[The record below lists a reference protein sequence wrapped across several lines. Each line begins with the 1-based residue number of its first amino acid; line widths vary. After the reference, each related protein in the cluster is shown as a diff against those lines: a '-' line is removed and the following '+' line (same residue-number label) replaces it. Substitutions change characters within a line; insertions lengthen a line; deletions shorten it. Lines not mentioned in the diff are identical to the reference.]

1 MMQQDLP
8 QSDYKVI
15 LKEELAQR
23 CRTNPRYSLR
33 AFARDLKLAPSRLS
47 EILSGK
53 QGLSRPAA
61 ERIARALGY
70 PPGEIERFCDL
81 VEAMHARS
89 KKNRDSAKLR
99 LKKLEMPSEAVHV
112 QHDTFRVIG
121 DWYHF
126 AILELTN
133 CDDFRSDAKWI
144 ARRLGISEFEVQL
157 ALDRLTRLNLISLKG
172 GKIQVNYS
180 QGLHYSDAPSETVH
194 AFYNQLMSKAREA
207 LVMRSH
213 LEREFGADIIAIDKS
228 RLPEL
233 RKAVQEIRNKF
244 CKTVEDGGA
253 KDGLYCFSVQFF
265 ELGEKGSEHA

>member
-1 MMQQDLP
+1 MQQDLP

-15 LKEELAQR
+15 LKEELAAR

-61 ERIARALGY
+61 DRIAKALGY
-70 PPGEIERFCDL
+70 APGEIERFCDL

-99 LKKLEMPSEAVHV
+99 LKKLELPSSAVQM
-112 QHDTFRVIG
+112 QHDTVKTIA

-133 CDDFRSDAKWI
+133 CDDFRSDSKWI

-157 ALDRLTRLNLISLKG
+157 ALDRLLRLNLISLKN
-172 GKIQVNYS
+172 GKIQVNYA
-180 QGLHYSDAPSETVH
+180 QGLVYSDVPSETVNT
-194 AFYNQLMSKAREA
+194 FFTQLMTKSKEA
-207 LVMRSH
+207 LIMQPRA
-213 LEREFGADIIAIDKS
+213 EREFGADILAVDKK

-233 RKAVQEIRNKF
+233 RKAIQDVRNKF
-244 CKTVEDGGA
+244 CKNAEEGDA

-265 ELGEKGSEHA
+265 ELGDRGSGNA

>member
-1 MMQQDLP
+1 MQADLP

-15 LKEELAQR
+15 LREELAQR

-61 ERIARALGY
+61 DRIARALGY
-70 PPGEIERFCDL
+70 GATEIERFCDL

-99 LKKLEMPSEAVHV
+99 LKKQALPSDSLQL
-112 QHDTFRVIG
+112 QHDTVKTIA

-157 ALDRLTRLNLISLKG
+157 ALDRLLRLNLISLKG
-172 GKIQVNYS
+172 GKIQVNHAS
-180 QGLHYSDAPSETVH
+180 GLHYSDVPSETVNT
-194 AFYNQLMSKAREA
+194 FFTQLMSKSKDALIMQPRE
-207 LVMRSH
+207 
-213 LEREFGADIIAIDKS
+213 EREFGADIIAIDKK
-228 RLPEL
+228 RLPEF
-233 RKAVQEIRNKF
+233 RKAIQDIRNKF
-244 CKTVEDGGA
+244 CKSAEGDAT
-253 KDGLYCFSVQFF
+253 KDGLYCFSLQFF
-265 ELGEKGSEHA
+265 ELGDRGSGHG